1 MLLISGL
8 AYKIMSSLNHS
19 LSKSNVKLNYD
30 FLVKE
35 TLTNNICEKKKKHK
49 IDMTFFKV

>member
-35 TLTNNICEKKKKHK
+35 TLTISVKKKKKHK